1 MTEPI
6 SHVFLFSG
14 HMMDR
19 PDRTAPRFPA
29 AMEAAAAAAIDAALA
44 HHGARPGDRA
54 LSQAAAGGDILFL
67 EACQR
72 RGLRCHVLLPFERVR
87 FLDMSVRPS
96 ADGDRWVERFSRV
109 IDGPD
114 TTLEEM
120 PVALGRSAEDTDPY
134 ERCNLWL
141 LDRAMPGPD
150 ERLCFICLWNG
161 DGPEGPGGTAHM
173 VEAVRQRHGTVEHI
187 DTRML
192 AVPKDG
198 HA

>member
-1 MTEPI
+1 MTRPASRI
-6 SHVFLFSG
+6 FLFSG

-19 PDRTAPRFPA
+19 PDRPEPRFPP
-29 AMEAAAAAAIDAALA
+29 AMEGAAAAAIDAALA

-67 EACQR
+67 EACQK
-72 RGLRCHVLLPFERVR
+72 RGLRCEVLLPFDRDR
-87 FLDMSVRPS
+87 FLDRSVRPS
-96 ADGDRWVERFSRV
+96 AEGDCWVKRFRRV

-114 TTLEEM
+114 TTVEEM
-120 PVALGRSAEDTDPY
+120 PGTAGRAAEGSDPY

-141 LDRAMPGPD
+141 LDRAAPGPD

-173 VEAVRQRHGTVEHI
+173 VAAVRARNGAVEHI
-187 DTRML
+187 DTRKL
-192 AVPKDG
+192 SVSERDRP
-198 HA
+198 

>member
-1 MTEPI
+1 MTEPV

-19 PDRTAPRFPA
+19 PDRPEPRFPP

-67 EACQR
+67 EACR
-72 RGLRCHVLLPFERVR
+72 KHGLRCEVLLPFDRYT
-87 FLDMSVRPS
+87 FLDRSVRPS
-96 ADGDRWVERFSRV
+96 ADGERWVERFHRV

-120 PVALGRSAEDTDPY
+120 PVVLGRTPVGTDPY
-134 ERCNLWL
+134 ERCTLWL

-173 VEAVRQRHGTVEHI
+173 VTVVRERNGAVEHI
-187 DTRML
+187 DTRKL
-192 AVPKDG
+192 NVPQRD
-198 HA
+198 HR